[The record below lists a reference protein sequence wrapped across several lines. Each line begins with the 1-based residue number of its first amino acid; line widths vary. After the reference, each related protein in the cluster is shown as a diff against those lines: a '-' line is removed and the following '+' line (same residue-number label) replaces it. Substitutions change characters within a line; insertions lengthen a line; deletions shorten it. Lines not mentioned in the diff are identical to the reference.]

1 MQRQWDTL
9 YYTVP
14 SLSTLYILS
23 PGPPTRPI
31 LIFTI
36 TCPDISPYSHDGINP
51 IAEIACFCFCLVCG
65 AVGTIGNAVAFQFFL
80 SRKKDIANVIYIFIA
95 LFDLIISILILP
107 ASAIF
112 TNNSRGGSLLDNPT
126 FCNIWGLLWY
136 TSTLMS
142 VFMVAVLSI
151 TRSICI
157 TFPFAKMYLKKWVLV
172 WVVLFYWVAVT
183 VQGCIPFYMEN
194 LEGNDEYSYIPT
206 YGFCTFFTNTFLNGT
221 KGSIYR
227 NIFNFEQ
234 YSLIIPILGSSL
246 VTLVILHLPSRRL
259 SRDSMTVTVT
269 ILIFTALYI
278 ILNIPPCLN
287 QALISMYNDGWITL
301 SRSTMLFIRDNP
313 YYMTSVAIFTV
324 VLNSSLNPLVYLWRT
339 TAFRRHV
346 IGLISCGASSGNGS
360 TALKTMNNATT
371 VRPSPCPS
379 PTDSGSH
386 Y

>member
-1 MQRQWDTL
+1 MSFSNPNPAMPFCKAKRHPGGCLRHPPGQGKMIPRRLGQKVKLHHSQAREVVTL
-9 YYTVP
+9 SGTRRLVQESASTFAMVNSTTSP
-14 SLSTLYILS
+14 PLSTYS
-23 PGPPTRPI
+23 T
-31 LIFTI
+31 
-36 TCPDISPYSHDGINP
+36 PYFIPDGINP
-51 IAEIACFCFCLVCG
+51 IAEIACFCFCLICG

-142 VFMVAVLSI
+142 G
-151 TRSICI
+151 
-157 TFPFAKMYLKKWVLV
+157 FAKMYLKKWVLV

-259 SRDSMTVTVT
+259 SRDSMTCQSCSQNVCLT
-269 ILIFTALYI
+269 ILYNTVFD
-278 ILNIPPCLN
+278 LNNLAYSLMSYDQFN
-287 QALISMYNDGWITL
+287 GA
-301 SRSTMLFIRDNP
+301 RS
-313 YYMTSVAIFTV
+313 
-324 VLNSSLNPLVYLWRT
+324 
-339 TAFRRHV
+339 
-346 IGLISCGASSGNGS
+346 
-360 TALKTMNNATT
+360 
-371 VRPSPCPS
+371 
-379 PTDSGSH
+379 
-386 Y
+386 